1 VPFTEA
7 IRIAFHSLRANK
19 LRSFLTV
26 LGILIGVSSVIA
38 VVAIT
43 EGLDRYISDQVLDLG
58 SKSFRLQ
65 KAPDIITSHEEWQEV
80 MKRKLL
86 DLRDLEAVK
95 ASCTLCTEV
104 GALVGTSGS
113 VKRGRELAKGVRIMG
128 ITENISRIGAVRD
141 LEQGRQL
148 VEQDINQSRRV
159 AVIGPDLIEVLFGS
173 VDPMGKVIDVDGRP
187 LKVVGVTDAKG
198 SVFGASQDNFI
209 WMPITTFRK
218 LYGSRRSITIQA
230 EALSMAE
237 FEPAQDQVRMAMR
250 NRRHL
255 TYRKPDSFAIETGE
269 SIMELWQTAT
279 RGIYV
284 VTIVVTAISLLIGGI
299 VVMNIMLVS
308 VTERIQEI
316 GIRKAMGARRGDILR
331 QFLVESVVLSGFGGL
346 LGVLGATAISLGLAG
361 VLGNMLG
368 LDFSA
373 PVRPWAVGLALGVS
387 SAVGLVAGL
396 YPANQAAALDPVEA
410 LRNEG

>member
-7 IRIAFHSLRANK
+7 IRTALLSLRANK

-43 EGLDRYISDQVLDLG
+43 EGLDRYISKQVLELG
-58 SKSFRLQ
+58 SRSFRLQ
-65 KAPDIITSHEEWQEV
+65 RMPDIITSHEEFKEM
-80 MKRKLL
+80 MKRKNIEL
-86 DLRDLEAVK
+86 DDLETVREAC
-95 ASCTLCTEV
+95 SLCVEV
-104 GALVGTSGS
+104 GASVSTTGS
-113 VKRGRELAKGVRIMG
+113 AKRGRTIHKDVRIIG
-128 ITENISRIGAVRD
+128 ITENISRIGTIRD
-141 LEQGRQL
+141 LEEGRHL
-148 VEQDINQSRRV
+148 VQQDIDQARRV
-159 AVIGPDLIEVLFGS
+159 GVVGMDLVDGLFGS
-173 VDPMGKVIDVDGRP
+173 VDPLGKDIDVDGH
-187 LKVVGVTDAKG
+187 KIKIVGVAEPKG
-198 SVFGASQDNFI
+198 SVFGQSQDNFI
-209 WMPITTFRK
+209 WIPITTFQK

-230 EALSMAE
+230 EAVSMKR
-237 FEPAQDQVRMAMR
+237 FEDAQDQVRLAMR

-255 TYRKPDSFAIETGE
+255 KYLDKDDFSIETGE
-269 SIMELWQTAT
+269 SIMQLWQTAT

-316 GIRKAMGARRGDILR
+316 GVRKALGARRSDILR

-346 LGVLGATAISLGLAG
+346 LGVLGAAAIAMGLGA
-361 VLGNMLG
+361 VIGNMMS

-373 PVRPWAVGLALGVS
+373 PVRPWAVALALGVS
-387 SAVGLVAGL
+387 SVVGLVAGL
-396 YPANQAAALDPVEA
+396 YPASRAAAMDPVEA
-410 LRNEG
+410 LRNE

>member
-7 IRIAFHSLRANK
+7 IRTALQSLRANK

-43 EGLDRYISDQVLDLG
+43 EGLDAYISNQVLDLG
-58 SKSFRLQ
+58 SRSFRLQ
-65 KAPDIITSHEEWQEV
+65 KQPDIITSHEEWKEM
-80 MKRKLL
+80 MKRKRIEL
-86 DLRDLEAVK
+86 DDLKAVRK
-95 ASCTLCTEV
+95 ACTQCAEV
-104 GALVGTSGS
+104 GASVGTGGS
-113 VKRGRELAKGVRIMG
+113 AKRGRTIHKDVRIIG
-128 ITENISRIGAVRD
+128 ITENISRIGAVRE
-141 LEQGRQL
+141 LAQGRHL
-148 VEQDINQSRRV
+148 VQQDIDQAGRV
-159 AVIGPDLIEVLFGS
+159 GVVGMDLVDGLFGS
-173 VDPMGKVIDVDGRP
+173 VDPMGKEIDVDGNKIRI
-187 LKVVGVTDAKG
+187 VGVAEPKG
-198 SVFGASQDNFI
+198 AIFGQSQDNFI
-209 WMPITTFRK
+209 WIPITTFQK
-218 LYGSRRSITIQA
+218 LYGSRRSISIQA
-230 EALSMAE
+230 EAVSME
-237 FEPAQDQVRMAMR
+237 RFEDAQDQVRLAMR

-255 TYRKPDSFAIETGE
+255 TYLKDDDFSIETGE
-269 SIMELWQTAT
+269 SIMDLWQTAT

-316 GIRKAMGARRGDILR
+316 GVRKALGARRGDILR

-346 LGVLGATAISLGLAG
+346 LGVLGAAGIALGLG
-361 VLGNMLG
+361 SVIGSMMS

-387 SAVGLVAGL
+387 SVVGLVAGL
-396 YPANQAAALDPVEA
+396 YPASRAAALDPVEA
-410 LRNEG
+410 LRNE